1 MAHTEEE
8 IYFHPLTYKT
18 RVCPSRS
25 CSRKHCPFI
34 HGFAEER
41 RDMRYLMRFEAF
53 DDAGLPYPPMATLTI
68 HTDGT
73 TMLQLSATP
82 AHPPLL
88 DLVQQQ
94 QHRHITTHNK
104 APVVVGD
111 TGGAPDEGDEMGTTG
126 ECVSTTTA
134 SSTQSTIPPPPVLLP
149 AGVMAPHPGLAS
161 VFPDDP
167 QVSCQLAALFMAWDG
182 MVDMGN

>member
-1 MAHTEEE
+1 
-8 IYFHPLTYKT
+8 
-18 RVCPSRS
+18 
-25 CSRKHCPFI
+25 
-34 HGFAEER
+34 
-41 RDMRYLMRFEAF
+41 MRYLMRSEAF

-73 TMLQLSATP
+73 TMLLLAATP

-94 QHRHITTHNK
+94 QQQQQQRHNTTHNK

-111 TGGAPDEGDEMGTTG
+111 TGGAPDKVDEMGTTG
-126 ECVSTTTA
+126 ECVSTITA

-182 MVDMGN
+182 MVGGHGQLTD